1 MTFRVVDERGR
12 AVASGKDLAELQR
25 RLGTKVRESVA
36 KASAA
41 TPKNAIER
49 GGLTTWD
56 FVELPRFIDTKQGD
70 NTIRGYPTLIDDGTS
85 VSIRMMST
93 AEEQARTLPGGVRR
107 LLLLATAS
115 PVAYVQ
121 QHLTGGEKLS
131 LATSPYRSTQA
142 LFDDCLAAAVDDV
155 LYRVRPDG
163 LVFMKAEFDSI
174 RDRVSGVV
182 MDSMF
187 ETVGLVARILTASRA
202 ADKALK
208 GSTSMALLAALTD
221 AREQLNG
228 LVFPGFVSA
237 TGLAQLRHVP
247 RYLGGIS
254 ARIEK
259 LLDNPNRDR
268 VWMNEVQ
275 SATAKFTDAGG
286 RIPLPADAAPHL
298 VRARWMI
305 EELRI
310 SLFAQELR
318 AAESVSLQRIQK
330 VLAS

>member
-1 MTFRVVDERGR
+1 
-12 AVASGKDLAELQR
+12 
-25 RLGTKVRESVA
+25 
-36 KASAA
+36 
-41 TPKNAIER
+41 
-49 GGLTTWD
+49 
-56 FVELPRFIDTKQGD
+56 
-70 NTIRGYPTLIDDGTS
+70 
-85 VSIRMMST
+85 
-93 AEEQARTLPGGVRR
+93 
-107 LLLLATAS
+107 
-115 PVAYVQ
+115 
-121 QHLTGGEKLS
+121 
-131 LATSPYRSTQA
+131 
-142 LFDDCLAAAVDDV
+142 V

-163 LVFMKAEFDSI
+163 QVFMKAEFDTI

-208 GSTSMALLAALTD
+208 ASTSMALLAALTD

-228 LVFPGFVSA
+228 LVYPGFVSA
-237 TGLAQLRHVP
+237 TGLAQLRHLP
-247 RYLGGIS
+247 RYLGGIT
-254 ARIEK
+254 ARIDK

-275 SATAKFTDAGG
+275 SATAKFADAGG
-286 RIPLPADAAPHL
+286 RIPLSVDAAPNL